1 MTPRTRRTLSAALT
15 ALAVAALA
23 ACGTPLPQP
32 APQAKPAVAP
42 AAMTPAQDERM
53 LTALGA
59 VLKKGDEA
67 LDATLLEP
75 RVTGPAL
82 AIRKVEYI
90 GADVTDGKDELTPI
104 PASALTTIVPQTQAW
119 PRTQLV
125 ITPQPDDLKAQRILV
140 MRQSD
145 PRSPYRMWA
154 WARLLPGT
162 DMPLTADPALGSPV
176 VAPDDDSLLM
186 TPQQALDRYTD
197 VLAKGSKSDH
207 ADAFAKDAAR
217 KEIEDVRAATRKNLG
232 DLGKLTEKY
241 TPSDEPVVAWRT
253 VDGGA
258 VVVGS
263 FTTSSK
269 VELKT
274 DGTIPISDKLER
286 KLTGKK
292 EAEKSFTRT
301 FTDVVVLYVPPADA
315 DAPARLLAA
324 EHALTKASAS

>member
-1 MTPRTRRTLSAALT
+1 MTARPLRPLLT
-15 ALAVAALA
+15 ALTVAAVALLG
-23 ACGTPLPQP
+23 ACGNPLPQP
-32 APQAKPAVAP
+32 VPPAKPAVAP

-59 VLKKGDEA
+59 VLREADEA
-67 LDATLLEP
+67 LDPDLLAP

-82 AIRKVEYI
+82 AIRKVEYV

-104 PASALTTIVPQTQAW
+104 PASALTTIVPQTQEW

-140 MRQSD
+140 MRQD
-145 PRSPYRMWA
+145 DARSPYKMWA

-162 DMPLTADPALGSPV
+162 DMPLTADPAIGSPV

-186 TPQQALDRYTD
+186 TPQEALDRYTD
-197 VLAKGSKSDH
+197 VLAKGSKSEH

-217 KEIEDVRAATRKNLG
+217 TEIEDVRAATRKNLG

-258 VVVGS
+258 IVAGS

-274 DGTIPISDKLER
+274 DGTIPISAKLER

-292 EAEKSFTRT
+292 EAKKSFTRT
-301 FTDVVVLYVPPADA
+301 FTDVVVMYVPPAGA

-324 EHALTKASAS
+324 EHALTKASAK

>member
-1 MTPRTRRTLSAALT
+1 MSPRTRRAVAAALT
-15 ALAVAALA
+15 AAAVAALT
-23 ACGTPLPQP
+23 ACGAPLPQP
-32 APQAKPAVAP
+32 TPPAKPAVAP
-42 AAMTPAQDERM
+42 AAVTPAQDERV
-53 LTALGA
+53 LTSLGK
-59 VLKKGDEA
+59 VLEKGDEA
-67 LDATLLEP
+67 LDAKLLEP
-75 RVTGPAL
+75 RVSGPAL
-82 AIRKVEYI
+82 AIRKVEYV
-90 GADVTDGKDELTPI
+90 ANDVTDGKDELTPI
-104 PASALTTIVPQTQAW
+104 PASALTTIVPQTQTW

-145 PRSPYRMWA
+145 PRSQYRMWA

-162 DMPLTADPALGSPV
+162 EMPLTADPSLGSPV

-186 TPQQALDRYTD
+186 TPQQAVDRYTD
-197 VLAKGSKSDH
+197 VLAKGSKSTY
-207 ADAFAKDAAR
+207 ASSFAEDAAR

-232 DLGKLTEKY
+232 DQGKLTERY
-241 TPSDEPVVAWRT
+241 EPSGAPVVAWRT

-263 FTTSSK
+263 FTTTSK
-269 VELKT
+269 VELTT
-274 DGTIPISDKLER
+274 DGTIPITDKLER

-292 EAEKSFTRT
+292 EAEKSFART
-301 FTDVVVLYVPPADA
+301 FTDIVVLYVPPADA